1 MTTTLVTGF
10 IDLGAREPRPPGKAL
25 DDYVRHAH
33 WLFAAAAPMVVFA
46 EPHVL
51 ARLLTLRRAGAPTR
65 WIVID
70 FESLRWHPALER
82 IAGAAT
88 GSASVWLNPAK
99 DTPGYLAVT
108 YGKTEWLGRAAREN
122 PFGTAAF
129 AWVDLGIAGL
139 ATDVGRVALSELDA
153 GLADL
158 SAATVCAGALR
169 ACAIE
174 AVPADAFSR
183 REVYH
188 GRPRW
193 PVAGGVLAGGADDI
207 AWFAE
212 AVATEIGA
220 CLGAGIASTE
230 EMVWGAV
237 LHRHP
242 ERFACHYG
250 THGSCLAN
258 FTVPRAD
265 VHMILDAA
273 WRAFERDCREE
284 GEARLAFAESAPE
297 SGGAAEWLL
306 RAGCRLARASRW
318 GSPAEARAAAM
329 ALFHG
334 ACNDPRL
341 REQLDAAWLRL
352 APDLAPHAAAAPMPF
367 PATQTGPACCIN
379 LDRHPL

>member
-10 IDLGAREPRPPGKAL
+10 IDLGARESRPPGKAL
-25 DDYVRHAH
+25 DDYVRHAR
-33 WLFAAAAPMVVFA
+33 WLLAAAAPLVVFG
-46 EPHVL
+46 EPHTL
-51 ARLLTLRRAGAPTR
+51 GRLLPLRRTGAATR
-65 WIVID
+65 CIEID
-70 FESLRWHPALER
+70 FESLRWRPALER
-82 IAGAAT
+82 IAAAST
-88 GSASVWLNPAK
+88 GPASAWLNPAK

-108 YGKTEWLGRAAREN
+108 YEKTEWLGRAAREN
-122 PFGTAAF
+122 PFSTAAF
-129 AWVDLGIAGL
+129 GWVDLGISGL

-158 SAATVCAGALR
+158 LAAAARPGALR

-183 REVYH
+183 REVYYA
-188 GRPRW
+188 RPRW
-193 PVAGGVLAGGADDI
+193 PVAGGVLAGGAGDI

-220 CLGAGIASTE
+220 CLDAGIASTE

-265 VHMILDAA
+265 AHMILDAA
-273 WRAFERDCREE
+273 WRAFERDCRDE
-284 GEARLAFAESAPE
+284 GEARLAYVAPALDSADAK
-297 SGGAAEWLL
+297 SWLL
-306 RAGCRLARASRW
+306 LGACELALAARW
-318 GSPAEARAAAM
+318 GSAATARGAAM

-334 ACNDPRL
+334 AWSDPKK
-341 REQLDAAWLRL
+341 REQFDAAWPRL
-352 APDLAPHAAAAPMPF
+352 AADLGPFVADVPVPAPARQVGSA
-367 PATQTGPACCIN
+367 
-379 LDRHPL
+379 